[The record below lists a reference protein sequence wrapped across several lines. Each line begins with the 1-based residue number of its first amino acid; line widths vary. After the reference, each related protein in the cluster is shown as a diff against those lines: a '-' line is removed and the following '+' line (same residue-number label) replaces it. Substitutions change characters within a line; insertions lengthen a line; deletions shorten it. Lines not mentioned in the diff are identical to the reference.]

1 MISIFIAIRDITT
14 KTIIATVIIMV
25 DIIGDQIDAAEL
37 TFVNIANAIST
48 MLEGEIPALIPKA
61 FAASCLIELIM
72 DCDMDGPLIK
82 R

>member
-1 MISIFIAIRDITT
+1 M
-14 KTIIATVIIMV
+14 IIATVIIMV

-37 TFVNIANAIST
+37 TLVNIANAIST
-48 MLEGEIPALIPKA
+48 MLEGEIPAFPIPKA

>member
-1 MISIFIAIRDITT
+1 MISIFTAIRDITT

-48 MLEGEIPALIPKA
+48 ILEGEIPVFIPKA
-61 FAASCLIELIM
+61 FAASCLIELMM

-82 R
+82 I